1 MRTETLTSA
10 ANPLLK
16 SIRRAIARGR
26 LTDDGYCVA
35 EGFHLLEEAL
45 RSECHIKTVLVAES
59 VRDPVISHVR
69 GVNHLRVVTI
79 SGELLSEVAS
89 TESTQGV
96 IALVQ
101 PPAWTLNQV
110 LRGNTLAVVLDGIQ
124 EPGNAGAIIR
134 STEAFGGTGVVLL
147 KGSVNPFNPKS
158 ARASAGSIFRL
169 PCVYGIEESL
179 LRAAL
184 DQRGVVPFAAMPG
197 AGTDIANGDFKHSCA
212 FIIGS
217 EGRGIS
223 PELERAAEP
232 VRIPISAV
240 ESLNAA
246 VAAGILLYEARRQRM
261 RLQ

>member
-10 ANPLLK
+10 TNPLLK

-26 LTDDGYCVA
+26 LTEDGYCVA

-45 RSECHIKTVLVAES
+45 RSECHIKTVLAAES

-69 GVNHLRVVTI
+69 GRNHLRVITI
-79 SGELLSEVAS
+79 SGELLSEVTS
-89 TESTQGV
+89 TENTQGV

-101 PPAWTLNQV
+101 PPAWTLNQA
-110 LRGNTLAVVLDGIQ
+110 LRSNTLAVILDGIQ

-169 PCVYGIEESL
+169 PCVYGVEESL
-179 LRAAL
+179 LYAAL
-184 DQRGVVPFAAMPG
+184 DQRRVALFAAMPG
-197 AGTDIANGDFKHSCA
+197 AGMDIANADLKHGCA
-212 FIIGS
+212 FVIGS

-223 PELERAAEP
+223 PDLERASEP